1 MYSTKLRSGKAFAAE
16 EKIHELK
23 KILLGSKHIKIME
36 GKRVKPNDLIK
47 KATSNLNNTR
57 SVKSG
62 YVP

>member
-1 MYSTKLRSGKAFAAE
+1 
-16 EKIHELK
+16 
-23 KILLGSKHIKIME
+23 ME

-62 YVP
+62 YAP

>member
-16 EKIHELK
+16 QKINELK

-62 YVP
+62 YAP